1 MVRNKRLS
9 SEERKK
15 SIKEAAARVF
25 VAKGF
30 AHTTMEDLIRES
42 GLSKGGFYHYYKSTT
57 DVIYDMMLDGIAY
70 RNTVIKN
77 SLPPGKAVE
86 TDFFA
91 EEITKKVSDTTILSS
106 VYVEFLLAKKRNV
119 KLEEIYGQ
127 LERIAID
134 SFARIGAGRVE
145 LKITA
150 EREKFLSFFI
160 NSMILGVNI
169 LNGAKTVNENHDLIR
184 TMIRMILL
192 P

>member
-1 MVRNKRLS
+1 
-9 SEERKK
+9 
-15 SIKEAAARVF
+15 
-25 VAKGF
+25 
-30 AHTTMEDLIRES
+30 
-42 GLSKGGFYHYYKSTT
+42 
-57 DVIYDMMLDGIAY
+57 MLF
-70 RNTVIKN
+70 R
-77 SLPPGKAVE
+77 S
-86 TDFFA
+86 

-106 VYVEFLLAKKRNV
+106 VYVEFLLAKKRNA

-134 SFARIGAGRVE
+134 SFATIGAGRLE

>member
-77 SLPPGKAVE
+77 SLPPGKAAE

-106 VYVEFLLAKKRNV
+106 VYVEFLLAKKRNA

-134 SFARIGAGRVE
+134 SFATIGAGRLE
-145 LKITA
+145 LKVPA

>member
-1 MVRNKRLS
+1 MGRNKRLS
-9 SEERKK
+9 TEERKK

-25 VAKGF
+25 VAQGF

-106 VYVEFLLAKKRNV
+106 VYVEFLLAKKRNA

-127 LERIAID
+127 LERITID
-134 SFARIGAGRVE
+134 SFAAMDVNLPE
-145 LKITA
+145 LKVPA
-150 EREKFLSFFI
+150 ERTEFLGFFI

-169 LNGAKTVNENHDLIR
+169 LNGSKTVHEHHDLIR
-184 TMIRMILL
+184 TMFRMILL
-192 P
+192 Q